1 MILFQLEVPDYVD
14 SPWKASLRNRL
25 GVSEGNVGGV
35 GEGEG
40 VRTGIG
46 MQMRRLFL
54 KKYIFKK
61 NKINKYKRLILPIL
75 LLSYESDLS
84 V

>member
-1 MILFQLEVPDYVD
+1 MFQIEVPDYVD

-25 GVSEGNVGGV
+25 GVSEGKVGGA

-54 KKYIFKK
+54 KNIFSRKTK
-61 NKINKYKRLILPIL
+61 
-75 LLSYESDLS
+75 
-84 V
+84 